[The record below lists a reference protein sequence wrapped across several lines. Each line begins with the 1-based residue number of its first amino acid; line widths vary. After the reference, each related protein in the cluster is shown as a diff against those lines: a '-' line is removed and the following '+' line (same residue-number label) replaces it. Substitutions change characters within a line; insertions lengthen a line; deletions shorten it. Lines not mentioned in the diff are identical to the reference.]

1 MNEEGRKLI
10 PLIGLSY
17 AGIAGMLAC
26 ARCIT
31 MSLSVFFVG
40 LLILMIVASRSRNA
54 RRLHPGQ
61 TNLGVSGSIS
71 GWPPDR

>member
-1 MNEEGRKLI
+1 MNEEGRKLT
-10 PLIGLSY
+10 PLAGLSY

-31 MSLSVFFVG
+31 MSLSVVFVG

-54 RRLHPGQ
+54 WRLKPWPD
-61 TNLGVSGSIS
+61 IS
-71 GWPPDR
+71 QRQRKHLELAA